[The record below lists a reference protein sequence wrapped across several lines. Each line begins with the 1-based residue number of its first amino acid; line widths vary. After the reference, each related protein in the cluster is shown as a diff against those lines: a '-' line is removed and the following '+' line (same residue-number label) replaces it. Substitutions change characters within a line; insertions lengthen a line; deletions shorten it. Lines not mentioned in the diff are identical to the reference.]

1 MATFPTREANGH
13 PPFCSRF
20 NETLLQVIK
29 MKINR
34 SPKQRRQM
42 GRFLTV
48 VALPSLL
55 AFSSCS
61 AMALSWGS
69 EPDDGYRAPAMHGSA
84 AKLADAIPR
93 DKLTTASRQLTKEG
107 LKAIDEKAY
116 EKAST
121 LFNMALQGDINNSYL
136 HFLNGL
142 TYHLRGLDGEGKLY
156 TLAQQGYEMAIQF
169 DASNKLARHY
179 LGLLFIDRRE
189 YVMAKEQL
197 MEAALYDKN
206 DAELLYDLAVAAYY
220 AKDPATSYAA
230 LQGVLAAD
238 GSKETAQL
246 LRALSIVAAAAGDDA
261 GARGFLERLARA
273 PQGSDELRFTE
284 GRVNTW
290 RDMYGGRL
298 IKAQFPTA
306 PPVAGGYPAAPAPG
320 GYPAAPAP
328 GGYPAAPA
336 PGGYPG
342 APAPGGYPGAPAPG
356 GYPAAPV
363 AGGYPGA
370 PVAGGY
376 PGAPGGIPGAPRAGG
391 GFFEKNMVM
400 LDVAIIATEEDNS
413 DTFGVN
419 LLDGLRIQFGNSSG
433 SAAVLRNATSDLVN
447 KVNDTAVITRIIQIP
462 AITYTLNI
470 ANAQDRRNEVLARPT
485 LVALGGLPSTFFSGV
500 DVIGAA
506 ISTGA
511 GGSVQVQKEAGVKLS
526 LTPEFLPDDL
536 IKIQV
541 TAERTF
547 LTNPSSNVVFDF
559 RLDTSKTLVSANVA
573 MKFGETLI
581 LSGLSERNTESNS
594 SGVPVLRDIPI
605 VQYLFHRKSKRDYFK
620 SVLIMVTPRRPNY
633 TSRSQHDVEA
643 DAAKMNEFEKVHAEF
658 ENKFKVWFKPVPTAA
673 LAISMIE
680 TSPLFREFRTG
691 DLKLDSWLSRD
702 SVGGRLKAAL
712 AFLYY

>member
-1 MATFPTREANGH
+1 
-13 PPFCSRF
+13 
-20 NETLLQVIK
+20 

-55 AFSSCS
+55 ALSSGS

-238 GSKETAQL
+238 GTKETAQL
-246 LRALSIVAAAAGDDA
+246 LRALAIVAAAASDDA
-261 GARGFLERLARA
+261 GARGFLERLAKASQA
-273 PQGSDELRFTE
+273 PDELRFTE

-290 RDMYGGRL
+290 RDMYGGGL

-306 PPVAGGYPAAPAPG
+306 PPVAPATGGYPG
-320 GYPAAPAP
+320 
-328 GGYPAAPA
+328 APA

-356 GYPAAPV
+356 GYPGAP
-363 AGGYPGA
+363 APGGYPGA
-370 PVAGGY
+370 PAPGGY
-376 PGAPGGIPGAPRAGG
+376 PGAPGGIPGAPRVGG

-400 LDVAIIATEEDNS
+400 LDVAIIATEEDNT

-419 LLDGLRIQFGNSSG
+419 LLDGLKIQFGNSSG
-433 SAAVLRNATSDLVN
+433 SAAVLRNVTSDLVN
-447 KVNDTAVITRIIQIP
+447 TVNSTAAITRIIQMP

-559 RLDTSKTLVSANVA
+559 RLDTSKTLVNANVA

-581 LSGLSERNTESNS
+581 LSGLSERNTEANS

-605 VQYLFHRKSKRDYFK
+605 VQYLFNRKSKRDYFK

-633 TSRSQHDVEA
+633 TNRSSKDVEA
-643 DAAKMNEFEKVHAEF
+643 DAAKMNDFEKVHAEF
-658 ENKFKVWFKPVPTAA
+658 ENKFKLWFKPVPTVA
-673 LAISMIE
+673 LAVSAIE
-680 TSPLFREFRTG
+680 TSPLFREFRAG

>member
-1 MATFPTREANGH
+1 MQTVPEPMVPTDLTWN
-13 PPFCSRF
+13 PMFCSRF

-29 MKINR
+29 MKTNR
-34 SPKQRRQM
+34 SPKQRRQLV
-42 GRFLTV
+42 RVLTV

-55 AFSSCS
+55 AFSSGS
-61 AMALSWGS
+61 ALAWGWGS

-238 GSKETAQL
+238 GTKETPQL
-246 LRALSIVAAAAGDDA
+246 LRALAIVAAAASDDA
-261 GARGFLERLARA
+261 GARGFLERLAKA
-273 PQGSDELRFTE
+273 SKGPDEVRFTE

-290 RDMYGGRL
+290 RDMYGGGL

-306 PPVAGGYPAAPAPG
+306 PPAA
-320 GYPAAPAP
+320 
-328 GGYPAAPA
+328 
-336 PGGYPG
+336 GGYPG
-342 APAPGGYPGAPAPG
+342 APAAGGYPGAPA
-356 GYPAAPV
+356 

-370 PVAGGY
+370 PAAGGY
-376 PGAPGGIPGAPRAGG
+376 PGARAAGAYPGAPAAGASPGAPRVGG

-400 LDVAIIATEEDNS
+400 LDVAIIATEEDNT

-419 LLDGLRIQFGNSSG
+419 LLDGLKIQFGNSSG
-433 SAAVLRNATSDLVN
+433 SAAILRNVTSDLVN
-447 KVNDTAVITRIIQIP
+447 TVNSTAAITRIIQMP

-559 RLDTSKTLVSANVA
+559 RLDTSKTLVNANVA

-581 LSGLSERNTESNS
+581 LSGLSERNTEANS

-605 VQYLFHRKSKRDYFK
+605 VQYLFNRKSKRDYFK

-633 TSRSQHDVEA
+633 TNRSSKDVEA
-643 DAAKMNEFEKVHAEF
+643 DAAKMNDFEKVHAEF
-658 ENKFKVWFKPVPTAA
+658 ENKFKLWFKPVPTVA
-673 LAISMIE
+673 LAVSAIE
-680 TSPLFREFRTG
+680 TSPLFREFRAG

>member
-1 MATFPTREANGH
+1 
-13 PPFCSRF
+13 
-20 NETLLQVIK
+20 
-29 MKINR
+29 
-34 SPKQRRQM
+34 
-42 GRFLTV
+42 
-48 VALPSLL
+48 
-55 AFSSCS
+55 
-61 AMALSWGS
+61 
-69 EPDDGYRAPAMHGSA
+69 
-84 AKLADAIPR
+84 
-93 DKLTTASRQLTKEG
+93 
-107 LKAIDEKAY
+107 
-116 EKAST
+116 
-121 LFNMALQGDINNSYL
+121 
-136 HFLNGL
+136 
-142 TYHLRGLDGEGKLY
+142 
-156 TLAQQGYEMAIQF
+156 
-169 DASNKLARHY
+169 
-179 LGLLFIDRRE
+179 
-189 YVMAKEQL
+189 
-197 MEAALYDKN
+197 
-206 DAELLYDLAVAAYY
+206 
-220 AKDPATSYAA
+220 
-230 LQGVLAAD
+230 
-238 GSKETAQL
+238 
-246 LRALSIVAAAAGDDA
+246 
-261 GARGFLERLARA
+261 
-273 PQGSDELRFTE
+273 
-284 GRVNTW
+284 
-290 RDMYGGRL
+290 
-298 IKAQFPTA
+298 
-306 PPVAGGYPAAPAPG
+306 
-320 GYPAAPAP
+320 
-328 GGYPAAPA
+328 
-336 PGGYPG
+336 
-342 APAPGGYPGAPAPG
+342 
-356 GYPAAPV
+356 
-363 AGGYPGA
+363 
-370 PVAGGY
+370 
-376 PGAPGGIPGAPRAGG
+376 
-391 GFFEKNMVM
+391 VM

>member
-1 MATFPTREANGH
+1 
-13 PPFCSRF
+13 
-20 NETLLQVIK
+20 

-34 SPKQRRQM
+34 SPKQRRQLV
-42 GRFLTV
+42 RVLTV

-55 AFSSCS
+55 AFSSGS
-61 AMALSWGS
+61 ALAWGWGS

-238 GSKETAQL
+238 GTKETPQL
-246 LRALSIVAAAAGDDA
+246 LRALAIVAAAASDDA
-261 GARGFLERLARA
+261 GARGFLERLAKA
-273 PQGSDELRFTE
+273 SKGPDEVRFTE

-290 RDMYGGRL
+290 RDMYGGGL

-306 PPVAGGYPAAPAPG
+306 PPVA
-320 GYPAAPAP
+320 
-328 GGYPAAPA
+328 
-336 PGGYPG
+336 GGYPG

-356 GYPAAPV
+356 GYP
-363 AGGYPGA
+363 GA
-370 PVAGGY
+370 PGGL
-376 PGAPGGIPGAPRAGG
+376 PGAPGGLPGAPRAGG

-433 SAAVLRNATSDLVN
+433 SAAVLRNATSDLIN

-511 GGSVQVQKEAGVKLS
+511 GGSV
-526 LTPEFLPDDL
+526 
-536 IKIQV
+536 
-541 TAERTF
+541 
-547 LTNPSSNVVFDF
+547 
-559 RLDTSKTLVSANVA
+559 
-573 MKFGETLI
+573 
-581 LSGLSERNTESNS
+581 
-594 SGVPVLRDIPI
+594 
-605 VQYLFHRKSKRDYFK
+605 
-620 SVLIMVTPRRPNY
+620 
-633 TSRSQHDVEA
+633 
-643 DAAKMNEFEKVHAEF
+643 
-658 ENKFKVWFKPVPTAA
+658 
-673 LAISMIE
+673 
-680 TSPLFREFRTG
+680 
-691 DLKLDSWLSRD
+691 
-702 SVGGRLKAAL
+702 
-712 AFLYY
+712 

>member
-1 MATFPTREANGH
+1 
-13 PPFCSRF
+13 
-20 NETLLQVIK
+20 

-55 AFSSCS
+55 ALSSGS

-306 PPVAGGYPAAPAPG
+306 PPVAGGYPG
-320 GYPAAPAP
+320 
-328 GGYPAAPA
+328 APA

-356 GYPAAPV
+356 GYP
-363 AGGYPGA
+363 GA
-370 PVAGGY
+370 PGGI

-400 LDVAIIATEEDNS
+400 LDVAIIATEEDNT

-419 LLDGLRIQFGNSSG
+419 LLDGLKIQFGNSSG
-433 SAAVLRNATSDLVN
+433 SAAVLRNVTSDLVN
-447 KVNDTAVITRIIQIP
+447 TVNSTAAITRIIQMP

-559 RLDTSKTLVSANVA
+559 RLDTSKTLVNANVA

-581 LSGLSERNTESNS
+581 LSGLSERNTEANS

-605 VQYLFHRKSKRDYFK
+605 VQYLFNRKSKRDYFK

-633 TSRSQHDVEA
+633 TNRSSKDVEA
-643 DAAKMNEFEKVHAEF
+643 DAAKMNDFEKVHAEF
-658 ENKFKVWFKPVPTAA
+658 ENKFKLWFKPVPTVA
-673 LAISMIE
+673 LAVSAIE
-680 TSPLFREFRTG
+680 TSPLFREFRAG

>member
-1 MATFPTREANGH
+1 
-13 PPFCSRF
+13 
-20 NETLLQVIK
+20 
-29 MKINR
+29 
-34 SPKQRRQM
+34 
-42 GRFLTV
+42 
-48 VALPSLL
+48 
-55 AFSSCS
+55 
-61 AMALSWGS
+61 
-69 EPDDGYRAPAMHGSA
+69 
-84 AKLADAIPR
+84 
-93 DKLTTASRQLTKEG
+93 
-107 LKAIDEKAY
+107 
-116 EKAST
+116 
-121 LFNMALQGDINNSYL
+121 
-136 HFLNGL
+136 
-142 TYHLRGLDGEGKLY
+142 
-156 TLAQQGYEMAIQF
+156 
-169 DASNKLARHY
+169 
-179 LGLLFIDRRE
+179 
-189 YVMAKEQL
+189 
-197 MEAALYDKN
+197 
-206 DAELLYDLAVAAYY
+206 
-220 AKDPATSYAA
+220 
-230 LQGVLAAD
+230 
-238 GSKETAQL
+238 
-246 LRALSIVAAAAGDDA
+246 
-261 GARGFLERLARA
+261 
-273 PQGSDELRFTE
+273 
-284 GRVNTW
+284 
-290 RDMYGGRL
+290 
-298 IKAQFPTA
+298 
-306 PPVAGGYPAAPAPG
+306 
-320 GYPAAPAP
+320 
-328 GGYPAAPA
+328 
-336 PGGYPG
+336 
-342 APAPGGYPGAPAPG
+342 
-356 GYPAAPV
+356 
-363 AGGYPGA
+363 
-370 PVAGGY
+370 
-376 PGAPGGIPGAPRAGG
+376 
-391 GFFEKNMVM
+391 MVM

-419 LLDGLRIQFGNSSG
+419 LLDGLKIQFGNSSG
-433 SAAVLRNATSDLVN
+433 SAAVLRNATSDLIN

-581 LSGLSERNTESNS
+581 LSGLSERNTESNA

-673 LAISMIE
+673 MSMAMIE
-680 TSPLFREFRTG
+680 TSPLFREFRAG
-691 DLKLDSWLSRD
+691 DLKLESWLSRD
-702 SVGGRLKAAL
+702 SVGGRLKSAL

>member
-1 MATFPTREANGH
+1 
-13 PPFCSRF
+13 
-20 NETLLQVIK
+20 
-29 MKINR
+29 
-34 SPKQRRQM
+34 M

-61 AMALSWGS
+61 AMAWSWGS

-169 DASNKLARHY
+169 DGSNKLARHY

-238 GSKETAQL
+238 GTKETAQL

-261 GARGFLERLARA
+261 GARGFLERLAKA
-273 PQGSDELRFTE
+273 PQGPDELRFTE

-306 PPVAGGYPAAPAPG
+306 PPVAGGYP
-320 GYPAAPAP
+320 
-328 GGYPAAPA
+328 
-336 PGGYPG
+336 G
-342 APAPGGYPGAPAPG
+342 APAPGGYPGAPAAG
-356 GYPAAPV
+356 GYPGAPV
-363 AGGYPGA
+363 AGGYPGAPVAGGYPGAPVAGGYPGAPVAGGYPGAPVAVGYPGA

-419 LLDGLRIQFGNSSG
+419 LLDGLKIQFGNSSG

-581 LSGLSERNTESNS
+581 LSGLSERNTESNA

-673 LAISMIE
+673 MSLAMIE
-680 TSPLFREFRTG
+680 TSPLFREFRAG